1 MQGIPD
7 MKRESDLIKAL
18 SVINDPEIHV
28 PITDMGLIYGVR
40 RKGKDEVVVTMTLT
54 TIGCPLFDVIKYEV
68 ETELGKVAGI
78 ETVTIELTFD
88 PPWHT
93 GMMSQEIQLDL
104 GLL

>member
-1 MQGIPD
+1 
-7 MKRESDLIKAL
+7 MKREDDLMEAL

-28 PITDMGLIYGVR
+28 PITDMGLIYGVC
-40 RKGKDEVVVTMTLT
+40 RKGKGEVVVTMTLT

-68 ETELGKVAGI
+68 ETELGKVDDVKKVSI
-78 ETVTIELTFD
+78 DLTFD

-93 GMMSQEIQLDL
+93 GMMSEEIQLDL

>member
-1 MQGIPD
+1 MQGIPNL
-7 MKRESDLIKAL
+7 KREDDLMKAL

-28 PITDMGLIYGVR
+28 PITDMGLIYGVQR
-40 RKGKDEVVVTMTLT
+40 RGKDEALVTMTLT

-68 ETELGKVAGI
+68 ETELEKIEGI
-78 ETVTIELTFD
+78 KTVTIDLTFD

-93 GMMSQEIQLDL
+93 GMMSEEIQLDL